1 MTTGL
6 HGQTMTPITLDDGRT
21 GLEDFVHS
29 LENIDFGFGF
39 SAN

>member
-1 MTTGL
+1 MNYSPL
-6 HGQTMTPITLDDGRT
+6 DFSLDDGRT

-39 SAN
+39 SN